1 MRFFAPALLLLLVGA
16 CGYHPPPQTDV
27 SAPAYTADLDACQDT
42 AASEVNKRNA
52 KRFFAWVSSPV
63 RRWGQISDAVEACM
77 AGKGYRR

>member
-1 MRFFAPALLLLLVGA
+1 MVADTLDELRAML
-16 CGYHPPPQTDV
+16 PPGLT
-27 SAPAYTADLDACQDT
+27 LDACQDT

-52 KRFFAWVSSPV
+52 KKFFAWISSPI